1 MVKTVRKSS
10 RVKRSRKHNRRHTR
24 RNRGGAIARQQAVR
38 VPTKANYFEKLETQK
53 ENEYKTLFIMLYG
66 LPEEELAEIRTS
78 ADVKHKFEEIRS
90 RMKTDPDFAY
100 TVYSWAYMLMADRP
114 RDATEIFD
122 VRHGRRPSHV
132 AFDILPGPLSEQ
144 EIAGLP
150 NDPQFEK
157 AHRRYR
163 TVMAELQ

>member
-24 RNRGGAIARQQAVR
+24 RHRGGTLNRRPAVR
-38 VPTKANYFEKLETQK
+38 GTTKAEFIETQK